1 MHKKVENKHLPRNSV
16 RRSIQAVLRGFS
28 LLGSKGLG
36 GTSIIL
42 FKQGFCRCPRYL
54 LHLTQ
59 FGKAAG
65 SRFLSGRHIANGVFG
80 LLSTTV
86 TFFFGRLSLSNG
98 VRNLCERR
106 RLGIP
111 CGTLERYYV
120 GTFTRHIC
128 RHPND
133 SIKVTVCS
141 SHIRVRGDKAFPPSV
156 AVRGLLNNRGSRP
169 RGLVMTGI
177 LCGDT
182 MLRD

>member
-1 MHKKVENKHLPRNSV
+1 MVSLLFLWK
-16 RRSIQAVLRGFS
+16 GFS
-28 LLGSKGLG
+28 LLRGNELG
-36 GTSIIL
+36 GTSTML

-59 FGKAAG
+59 FGKIAG
-65 SRFLSGRHIANGVFG
+65 SRFVSGRHMANGIFS

-86 TFFFGRLSLSNG
+86 TFLFGRLSLTNG
-98 VRNLCERR
+98 VRNLCQRR
-106 RLGIP
+106 RLDIP
-111 CGTLERYYV
+111 CGTLERYYI

-141 SHIRVRGDKAFPPSV
+141 SHIRVRGDKGFPPSV

-169 RGLVMTGI
+169 RGLVVTGI
-177 LCGDT
+177 LCGDSI
-182 MLRD
+182 LRD